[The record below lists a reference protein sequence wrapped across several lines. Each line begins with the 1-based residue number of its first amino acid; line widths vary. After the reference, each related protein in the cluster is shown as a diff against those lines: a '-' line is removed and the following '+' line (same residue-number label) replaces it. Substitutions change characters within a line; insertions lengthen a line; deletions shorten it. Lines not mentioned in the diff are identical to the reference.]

1 MSHSRRPRQ
10 AMPDRRL
17 LSPPVVPDDF
27 WDHEAIQTACQQRH
41 MGQLVRAYRHH
52 SAHGSRP
59 LSQERVASWFNLSQT
74 QLSKI
79 ESHSPLTDLG
89 RLYEF
94 ARVLHMPERI
104 LWFRLPEHG
113 GGGQPA
119 PAAYG
124 TVDRRVVLLGVSSL
138 PLLLSESVRGLR
150 EQLNESLGA
159 TSVADATVAHWSAIA
174 DEYGRAYRAAA
185 PVPFLVTLAQDLG
198 ELRTLTDRRLPT
210 AQRRALCH
218 STARMAGLLA
228 TTLVNLNEYREARSW
243 FHTAQLAAQESEDI
257 PIQGWVLVRHAVS
270 ALYWG
275 DPAGALERS
284 TEALRLTQQIPCVAT
299 AWAPAVQAR
308 ALALHGAVDLVRQ
321 RLGQAQAAFER
332 LESLAHEQDAYG
344 YTSAQLHFYR
354 SNALSGIGATAE
366 AYEAQALALAA
377 YPEGAY
383 LDPALVRLDQARCRL
398 HDGETEEAA
407 SLAKRILIELPREH
421 QSPIVLQGIQQLRRT
436 IPVPQQSL
444 AAVQELEATML
455 AIGPGT
461 K

>member
-1 MSHSRRPRQ
+1 MSHNRRPRP

-17 LSPPVVPDDF
+17 LSPPVVRDDF
-27 WDHEAIQTACQQRH
+27 WNHEAIREACQQRH

-52 SAHGSRP
+52 PTHGSRP
-59 LSQERVASWFNLSQT
+59 LSQEWVASWFNLSQT

-79 ESHSPLTDLG
+79 ESHSPITDLS

-104 LWFRLPEHG
+104 LWFTLPERDG
-113 GGGQPA
+113 AGRPA
-119 PAAYG
+119 PVSPG
-124 TVDRRVVLLGVSSL
+124 GVDRRAVLLGVSSL
-138 PLLLSESVRGLR
+138 PILVSESVRGLR
-150 EQLNESLGA
+150 EKLNESLGA

-218 STARMAGLLA
+218 STARMTGLLA
-228 TTLVNLNEYREARSW
+228 TTLVNLNEYREARNW
-243 FHTAQLAAQESEDI
+243 FHTAHLAAQESEDI

-275 DPAGALERS
+275 DPAGALKRS
-284 TEALRLTQQIPCVAT
+284 HEALQLTQQVPCVAT

-308 ALALHGAVDLVRQ
+308 ALALHGAMDLVRQ
-321 RLGQAQAAFER
+321 RLELAQASFER

-354 SNALSGIGATAE
+354 SNALSGIGETAE
-366 AYEAQALALAA
+366 AYEAQTLALAA
-377 YPEGAY
+377 YPVGAY
-383 LDPALVRLDQARCRL
+383 LDPALVRLDQARCHL

-407 SLAKRILIELPREH
+407 SLTNRILIELPSDHR
-421 QSPIVLQGIQQLRRT
+421 SPIVLQGVQQFHRA
-436 IPVPQQSL
+436 IPGRQQSL
-444 AAVQELEATML
+444 AAVQELQATMV

-461 K
+461 S